1 MKTREQILKRIIYHQ
16 NKIIDYLNYTSEIDD
31 PVIDE
36 EDMRIS
42 VAIVEELK
50 EILKM
55 EVK

>member
-16 NKIIDYLNYTSEIDD
+16 NKIIDYLNYTNEIDD

-36 EDMRIS
+36 EDMQIS
-42 VAIVEELK
+42 IAILEELK